1 MEGVCPDLKFI
12 VRSPSVFCLSLK
24 GQSIKVLAL
33 ELRKYDIFKNL
44 ALDSDQTEFDIAVSL
59 LWWQCLSLC
68 MCHLQEICL
77 LHFFSYKFNWRSSRS
92 RSCQRLHVVWFQL
105 EAWNL
110 VLPIPQQCSLLCS
123 ALKDVLECTLA
134 HLRRQCEYLIHLSYL
149 CCPPSTFS

>member
-59 LWWQCLSLC
+59 LW
-68 MCHLQEICL
+68 
-77 LHFFSYKFNWRSSRS
+77 
-92 RSCQRLHVVWFQL
+92 
-105 EAWNL
+105 
-110 VLPIPQQCSLLCS
+110 
-123 ALKDVLECTLA
+123 
-134 HLRRQCEYLIHLSYL
+134 
-149 CCPPSTFS
+149 